1 MADIQA
7 LNGQALVGMVVN
19 GSPIVIQVDGDNAP
33 ITAGNFVELVELG
46 IYDGVSFHRVVRE
59 PNPFVVQGGDPNSK
73 IPDFPP
79 NLLGTGGFIDPDTEQ
94 VRNVPLEIKPE
105 GSTEPIYSQTFG
117 QAGINVNPILRNT
130 QGSVAMARSGNDPD
144 SASSQFYF
152 NLVDSPSLD
161 GNYSVFGSVVQGF
174 DVVDQIQQGD
184 RIQDAEVFAG
194 ILPTRTSQLIT
205 DVSLLNS
212 FINTINR
219 ASLPLSYAFPRD
231 IDADNVIEITSE
243 ISQQNPRGVLAGAGN
258 DLVIGSEIADVING
272 NQGNDTIYGAAGD
285 DLIWGGQD
293 NDLLFG
299 NDGNDIIN
307 GNRGNDT
314 IYGGAGNDF
323 IRGGQGDDFLSGD
336 AGNDI
341 LIGDLGADTLVGGEG
356 ADTFV
361 LTHADATID
370 QADLILDFNLA
381 EGDRIAVVEDIDPST
396 LVVNAVGNDTQIIL
410 PDGNILGVVQN
421 VQPDL
426 VRQGLFTLSPQDL
439 ALTIG

>member
-1 MADIQA
+1 MTNIQP
-7 LNGQALVGMVVN
+7 LNGQALVAMVVN

-46 IYDGVSFHRVVRE
+46 VYDGVSFHRVVRE
-59 PNPFVVQGGDPNSK
+59 PFPFVVQGGDPNSV
-73 IPDFPP
+73 IPGFPP
-79 NLLGTGGFIDPDTEQ
+79 NLLGTGGFIDPATGQ
-94 VRNVPLEIKPE
+94 VRNVPVEIIPE
-105 GSTEPIYSQTFG
+105 GATEPIYSQTFQ
-117 QAGINVNPILRNT
+117 QAGITVPPVLRNV
-130 QGSVAMARSGNDPD
+130 QGSIAMARSGNDPD

-152 NLVDSPSLD
+152 NLVDSPGLD
-161 GNYSVFGSVVQGF
+161 GDYAVFGMVMQGF
-174 DVVDQIQQGD
+174 DVIDQIQQGD

-194 ILPTRTSQLIT
+194 ILPTRTSNLIT
-205 DVSLLNS
+205 DVPLLNG
-212 FINTINR
+212 FINTLNR

-231 IDADNVIEITSE
+231 LDADNVIEITQE
-243 ISQQNPRGVLAGAGN
+243 ISQQNPKGVYAGGGN
-258 DLVIGSEIADVING
+258 DLVIGSEIDDVING
-272 NQGNDTIYGAAGD
+272 NQGNDTIYGGAGN
-285 DLIWGGQD
+285 DLIWGGQGD
-293 NDLLFG
+293 DLLFG

-314 IYGGAGNDF
+314 IYGGAGDDF
-323 IRGGQGDDFLSGD
+323 IRGGQGDDYLSGD

-381 EGDRIAVVEDIDPST
+381 EGDRIAVVGDIDPSV
-396 LVVNAVGNDTQIIL
+396 LILNSVGNDTHIL
-410 PDGNILGVVQN
+410 LPEGGIFGVVQN
-421 VQPDL
+421 AQPDL